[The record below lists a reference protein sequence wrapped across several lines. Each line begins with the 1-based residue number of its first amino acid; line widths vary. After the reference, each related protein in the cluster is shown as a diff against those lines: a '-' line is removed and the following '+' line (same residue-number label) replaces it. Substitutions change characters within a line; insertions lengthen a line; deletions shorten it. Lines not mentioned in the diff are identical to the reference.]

1 MESVPPVMGFN
12 NNVRYRGMRFHIQT
26 EDSGVARP
34 HIITHLFADGGYV
47 IKSIRTDYSEYVD
60 HPDRPLIIQKLMRE
74 QHRGMALD
82 LRDGRLDATID
93 RLTRSAAPSSAPAA
107 LAASVRP
114 ELSAASPAA
123 LQPVDVPSAAVSPAA
138 VSPAAVSPAA
148 VPSVAVSPARV
159 PSGAWAAVGAETPQV
174 TRVKQKSEPP
184 AAATA
189 PSTRKKRGGRRSQVP
204 APKPARS
211 QPPARK
217 PGRPSAALTIKSSE
231 SIFGTA
237 PQESLDDV
245 ILSYVSHSK
254 NGPPTR
260 GRK

>member
-34 HIITHLFADGGYV
+34 HIITHLFADGGHV
-47 IKSIRTDYSEYVD
+47 IKSIRTEYSEYVD
-60 HPDRPLIIQKLMRE
+60 HPDRPAIIQKLMRE

-93 RLTRSAAPSSAPAA
+93 KLTQNAAKSDAPTASVSAAPPEATPLPAVTPEP
-107 LAASVRP
+107 LAASPTSFQRV
-114 ELSAASPAA
+114 EAQAAAP
-123 LQPVDVPSAAVSPAA
+123 
-138 VSPAAVSPAA
+138 
-148 VPSVAVSPARV
+148 PSVAVSPTRV
-159 PSGAWAAVGAETPQV
+159 PSGAWAAVGAETPKV
-174 TRVKQKSEPP
+174 TRVKRASKPP
-184 AAATA
+184 AAAVA
-189 PSTRKKRGGRRSQVP
+189 SNTRKKRGRRSQVP

-231 SIFGTA
+231 SIFGAA

-260 GRK
+260 GQK

>member
-47 IKSIRTDYSEYVD
+47 IKSIRTDYSEYVE
-60 HPDRPLIIQKLMRE
+60 HPDRPAIIQKLMRE

-93 RLTRSAAPSSAPAA
+93 KLTRSAAPSSAPAA
-107 LAASVRP
+107 LAASARP
-114 ELSAASPAA
+114 EASVASAASF
-123 LQPVDVPSAAVSPAA
+123 QPVDMPSAAVPPAA
-138 VSPAAVSPAA
+138 I
-148 VPSVAVSPARV
+148 PSVAVSPARV
-159 PSGAWAAVGAETPQV
+159 PSGAWAAVGAETPKV
-174 TRVKQKSEPP
+174 TRVKQASEPT

-204 APKPARS
+204 APKPPRS
-211 QPPARK
+211 QPPPRK

-231 SIFGTA
+231 SIFGA
-237 PQESLDDV
+237 SPQESLDDV

>member
-1 MESVPPVMGFN
+1 MGFN

-60 HPDRPLIIQKLMRE
+60 HPDRPAIIQKLMRE

-93 RLTRSAAPSSAPAA
+93 KLTRSAAPSSAPAA
-107 LAASVRP
+107 LAPSARP
-114 ELSAASPAA
+114 ELSGASSASF
-123 LQPVDVPSAAVSPAA
+123 QPVDAPPAA
-138 VSPAAVSPAA
+138 VPPTAMSPAAVSPAA
-148 VPSVAVSPARV
+148 VPSVAVSSKRV

-174 TRVKQKSEPP
+174 TRVKQRSEPP

-189 PSTRKKRGGRRSQVP
+189 STRKKRGGRRSQVP
-204 APKPARS
+204 AAKPARS

-231 SIFGTA
+231 SIFGA
-237 PQESLDDV
+237 SPQESLDDV

>member
-34 HIITHLFADGGYV
+34 HVITHLFADGGYV

-60 HPDRPLIIQKLMRE
+60 HPDRPAIIQKLMRE

-93 RLTRSAAPSSAPAA
+93 KLQSATPADAPAVAAVAAPPVAA
-107 LAASVRP
+107 AAEP
-114 ELSAASPAA
+114 IAASAASF
-123 LQPVDVPSAAVSPAA
+123 QPVEVEPPA
-138 VSPAAVSPAA
+138 P
-148 VPSVAVSPARV
+148 PSVAVSPTRV

-174 TRVKQKSEPP
+174 TRVRRASNPP

-189 PSTRKKRGGRRSQVP
+189 SGARKKRGGRRSQVP
-204 APKPARS
+204 APKAPRS

-217 PGRPSAALTIKSSE
+217 PGRPSPALTTIKSSE
-231 SIFGTA
+231 SIFGA
-237 PQESLDDV
+237 SPQESLDDV